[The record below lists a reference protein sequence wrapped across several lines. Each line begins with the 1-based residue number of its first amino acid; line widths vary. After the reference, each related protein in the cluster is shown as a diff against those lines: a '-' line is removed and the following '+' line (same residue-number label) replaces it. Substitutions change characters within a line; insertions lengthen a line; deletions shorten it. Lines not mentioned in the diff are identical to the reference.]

1 MMRHFFSVADALRIN
16 KKLMAQKTPLEIAS
30 DGGPDPEPLTKNTS
44 SANIP
49 FSAKE
54 INAAMAKARELLAA

>member
-1 MMRHFFSVADALRIN
+1 MRHFFSVADALRIN

-30 DGGPDPEPLTKNTS
+30 DGAPDPEPLIRSTS
-44 SANIP
+44 GTNIT